1 MKLKINNDYVIRSS
15 QYQYILSKPN
25 GEDKEGKELF
35 KDIGYYPT
43 IEQTLAA
50 FADHHIK
57 TADINSFEEL
67 TEELHKVRKVLAD
80 IKDKLEVP
88 VDED

>member
-1 MKLKINNDYVIRSS
+1 MIRSS

-25 GEDKEGKELF
+25 GLDKEGKELF

-50 FADHHIK
+50 FTDYHIK
-57 TADINSFEEL
+57 TTDINSFEEL
-67 TEELHKVRKVLAD
+67 AEELRGVRKVLTD

-88 VDED
+88 K

>member
-1 MKLKINNDYVIRSS
+1 MKIKINNDYVIRSS

-25 GEDKEGKELF
+25 GKDKEGKELF

-50 FADHHIK
+50 FADYHIK

-80 IKDKLEVP
+80 INKKLEVSK
-88 VDED
+88 